1 MEFKLDFINTYV
13 VIGLLVIL
21 TLIARF
27 TAASTIENEECSTQ
41 LNQVTVWMIGI
52 LIWIPIFD
60 TTFGLNVIAGKVPLL
75 IIALLWP
82 IVILTFEMYL
92 AEHQTLQNESKRNRS
107 TVQLETNAISG
118 LAFALGGLMLTNLG
132 KDFAKTVAP
141 ILSIVI
147 LICLVFIIP
156 CPSSYFGSSMS
167 TTIQSIQ
174 KVCLTYCTGLLIGT
188 VLINLD
194 LIRSLNWSN
203 AYESFQLNNIK

>member
-1 MEFKLDFINTYV
+1 MEFKLDFINTHV
-13 VIGLLVIL
+13 VVGLLVIL

-27 TAASTIENEECSTQ
+27 AAASTIENEECSTQ
-41 LNQVTVWMIGI
+41 LNQVTIWMIGI
-52 LIWIPIFD
+52 LIWVPIFD
-60 TTFGLNVIAGKVPLL
+60 ATFGINTIIRKVPLL
-75 IIALLWP
+75 VIAFLWP
-82 IVILTFEMYL
+82 IVILAFEMYL

-156 CPSSYFGSSMS
+156 NPSSHFGSSMS
-167 TTIQSIQ
+167 ATIQSIQ
-174 KVCLTYCTGLLIGT
+174 KVCLTYCTGLLIGA

-194 LIRSLNWSN
+194 LIRSLDWSN
-203 AYESFQLNNIK
+203 AYDSFLLNKTK